1 VAEEPFFV
9 STDFHQPVE
18 RFSES
23 ADVKEI
29 PGRRSDKDVAG

>member
-9 STDFHQPVE
+9 STDLYQPIE

-23 ADVKEI
+23 ADGVTVNKS
-29 PGRRSDKDVAG
+29 PGV